1 MSKTHYFGGVFV
13 IKNLNHGNI
22 FLQSSFINVCAVN
35 QGDNLDI
42 TRSCT
47 KVQAGKDIREN
58 PVFFISALRNDR
70 DCIIKTAVLGP

>member
-1 MSKTHYFGGVFV
+1 MSKTHYFGGIFV

-47 KVQAGKDIREN
+47 KVQAGKDITAKHF
-58 PVFFISALRNDR
+58 VSLVLLLGLDDR
-70 DCIIKTAVLGP
+70 DSRI